1 MTATALTC
9 ATYRGRVTRVRR
21 GAVSAHQRGGTT
33 VIEVDGDLDIVTAH
47 DLRRTYA
54 DAELSADA
62 TIEMDLSRVG
72 AADHAGI
79 DTLAWCVE
87 RAFATRT
94 TLTWSTCSQPLT
106 GAISASAR
114 TKRTRVG
121 ATPLS
126 A

>member
-1 MTATALTC
+1 M
-9 ATYRGRVTRVRR
+9 
-21 GAVSAHQRGGTT
+21 
-33 VIEVDGDLDIVTAH
+33 IEVDGDLDIVTAH
-47 DLRRTYA
+47 DLRRAYA
-54 DAELSADA
+54 DAELLSER

-72 AADHAGI
+72 AADLAGI

-87 RAFATRT
+87 RAVATRT

-114 TKRTRVG
+114 TTRARVPSR
-121 ATPLS
+121 PLS